1 MTGPATTDTEAGQQ
15 PPPVRSAAWRL
26 VVGIAVAIRSG
37 WRRLG
42 HWNRAGG
49 AGESGLARLVE
60 VHALQSAGD
69 AFVTV
74 ALAGSLFFSVSPGTA
89 RSRTALYLLIAMAP
103 FAVVAPV
110 LGPLLDRFRHGR
122 RFAIAATML
131 ARATLAL
138 VIGRALAGGGL
149 SVSDTLALY
158 PAALGVLVA
167 QKTYTIA
174 RSAAVP
180 RLLPEGM

>member
-26 VVGIAVAIRSG
+26 VVVIAVAIRSG

-49 AGESGLARLVE
+49 AGESGLARLVD
-60 VHALQSAGD
+60 VHALQTAGD

-74 ALAGSLFFSVSPGTA
+74 ALAGSLFFSVSPGPA
-89 RSRTALYLLIAMAP
+89 RSRIALYLLIAMAP

-110 LGPLLDRFRHGR
+110 LGPLLDRFAHGR
-122 RFAIAATML
+122 RFAIAATMVV
-131 ARATLAL
+131 RATLAL
-138 VIGRALAGGGL
+138 V
-149 SVSDTLALY
+149 
-158 PAALGVLVA
+158 
-167 QKTYTIA
+167 
-174 RSAAVP
+174 
-180 RLLPEGM
+180 